1 LVFRAIPHREML
13 MLCHRT
19 MGTSMAQDGDIDD
32 RGKLLCRKE
41 AARYLTALGLVIAP
55 QTLAR
60 KYHEGTGPLCTHVG
74 VRAMYWQ
81 AHLDAYFKAQMSD
94 AAAGSPSSQTRVKK
108 SASDRSLSPQAIA
121 PTPSNQAPKVEDP
134 APIAMPPPS
143 PAPQLVN
150 TAPVATV
157 AATAPDAEPLAPAP
171 TTPNK
176 RKKPAAAAPLNQQE
190 LPF

>member
-1 LVFRAIPHREML
+1 
-13 MLCHRT
+13 
-19 MGTSMAQDGDIDD
+19 MAHDGDIDD

-81 AHLDAYFKAQMSD
+81 AHLDAYFKAQVSD
-94 AAAGSPSSQTRVKK
+94 AAAGSPASRKRVKTS
-108 SASDRSLSPQAIA
+108 SADRA
-121 PTPSNQAPKVEDP
+121 PMSHAPKEEDP
-134 APIAMPPPS
+134 AHIATPPLRRAPQSDNFAPVSVAAAPPPG
-143 PAPQLVN
+143 AK
-150 TAPVATV
+150 
-157 AATAPDAEPLAPAP
+157 PLAPASA
-171 TTPNK
+171 TPSK
-176 RKKPAAAAPLNQQE
+176 RKKRVDAALLNQQE

>member
-1 LVFRAIPHREML
+1 
-13 MLCHRT
+13 
-19 MGTSMAQDGDIDD
+19 MAHDSDIDD

-81 AHLDAYFKAQMSD
+81 AHLDAYFKAQVSD
-94 AAAGSPSSQTRVKK
+94 AAAGSPRSKTRVKRAAVDPTPPRQATA
-108 SASDRSLSPQAIA
+108 SA
-121 PTPSNQAPKVEDP
+121 PSNQAPKEEDS
-134 APIAMPPPS
+134 ALAVSPPPS
-143 PAPQLVN
+143 QAPQLVT
-150 TAPVATV
+150 TAPSATV
-157 AATAPDAEPLAPAP
+157 AAPPPAAEPLAPVPTAP
-171 TTPNK
+171 TK
-176 RKKPAAAAPLNQQE
+176 RKKPAAYAPLNQQE

>member
-1 LVFRAIPHREML
+1 LVFRAIPHRAML
-13 MLCHRT
+13 LLCHRT
-19 MGTSMAQDGDIDD
+19 MGTSMAHDSDIDD

-81 AHLDAYFKAQMSD
+81 AHLDAYFKAQVSD
-94 AAAGSPSSQTRVKK
+94 AAAGSPRSKTRVKR
-108 SASDRSLSPQAIA
+108 AA
-121 PTPSNQAPKVEDP
+121 VDP
-134 APIAMPPPS
+134 APTRHAMASAPSSQASKEEVSDPAVSPPRG
-143 PAPQLVN
+143 PAPLPVT

-157 AATAPDAEPLAPAP
+157 AALPPAEPLAPASATP
-171 TTPNK
+171 TK
-176 RKKPAAAAPLNQQE
+176 RKKPTAVAPLNQQE

>member
-1 LVFRAIPHREML
+1 
-13 MLCHRT
+13 
-19 MGTSMAQDGDIDD
+19 MAHDSDIDD

-81 AHLDAYFKAQMSD
+81 AHLDAYFRAQMSD
-94 AAAGSPSSQTRVKK
+94 AAAGSPTSKTRVKRAAVDPTPRRQAMA
-108 SASDRSLSPQAIA
+108 SA
-121 PTPSNQAPKVEDP
+121 PSNQAPKEEDP
-134 APIAMPPPS
+134 ALATSSPPS
-143 PAPQLVN
+143 LAPQLV
-150 TAPVATV
+150 TVAPVA
-157 AATAPDAEPLAPAP
+157 AIAPPPPAAEPLAPAL
-171 TTPNK
+171 TTPTK
-176 RKKPAAAAPLNQQE
+176 RKKPAAAPLNQQE

>member
-1 LVFRAIPHREML
+1 MPMLGFRM
-13 MLCHRT
+13 
-19 MGTSMAQDGDIDD
+19 MGNNVAHDGDIDD

-81 AHLDAYFKAQMSD
+81 AHLDVFFKVQVSD
-94 AAAGSPSSQTRVKK
+94 AAAGSPASKTRQKK
-108 SASDRSLSPQAIA
+108 FTADRAPSPQAISAA
-121 PTPSNQAPKVEDP
+121 PSSYAPEEDEP
-134 APIAMPPPS
+134 APVVKPPPG
-143 PAPQLVN
+143 PALQRVN
-150 TAPVATV
+150 TAPVSAV
-157 AATAPDAEPLAPAP
+157 AAPPPAAEPLAPAP
-171 TTPNK
+171 TTPTK
-176 RKKPAAAAPLNQQE
+176 RKRGADAAPLNQQE

>member
-1 LVFRAIPHREML
+1 ML
-13 MLCHRT
+13 MFCHRM
-19 MGTSMAQDGDIDD
+19 MGARMETKVDLED

-81 AHLDAYFKAQMSD
+81 AHLDAYFKAQVSE
-94 AAAGSPSSQTRVKK
+94 AK
-108 SASDRSLSPQAIA
+108 
-121 PTPSNQAPKVEDP
+121 P
-134 APIAMPPPS
+134 APAVRKPKKAKASAPAQELAAPPPPPS
-143 PAPQLVN
+143 PLAPQQPP
-150 TAPVATV
+150 TAASDSAPEPAPP
-157 AATAPDAEPLAPAP
+157 ATAE
-171 TTPNK
+171 TPK
-176 RKKPAAAAPLNQQE
+176 RKKHTAAAPLANQAE

>member
-1 LVFRAIPHREML
+1 LIPHERTSRARRLHFRAIPSRVML
-13 MLCHRT
+13 MLYHRT
-19 MGTSMAQDGDIDD
+19 MGTRMETKLDIED

-81 AHLDAYFKAQMSD
+81 AHLDAYFKAQVSE
-94 AAAGSPSSQTRVKK
+94 AKPAPAVRKPKKAKASAPANVPVAPSSPTSQPEPQQAPNMT
-108 SASDRSLSPQAIA
+108 SASELGASPPAIA
-121 PTPSNQAPKVEDP
+121 ETPKGKKRPTAAPSNQA
-134 APIAMPPPS
+134 
-143 PAPQLVN
+143 
-150 TAPVATV
+150 
-157 AATAPDAEPLAPAP
+157 
-171 TTPNK
+171 
-176 RKKPAAAAPLNQQE
+176 E

>member
-1 LVFRAIPHREML
+1 METKL
-13 MLCHRT
+13 
-19 MGTSMAQDGDIDD
+19 DIED

-81 AHLDAYFKAQMSD
+81 AHLDAYFKAQVSE
-94 AAAGSPSSQTRVKK
+94 AK
-108 SASDRSLSPQAIA
+108 
-121 PTPSNQAPKVEDP
+121 P
-134 APIAMPPPS
+134 APAVRKPKKVKASVLPHEALPPLPPISQPPP
-143 PAPQLVN
+143 QQ
-150 TAPVATV
+150 
-157 AATAPDAEPLAPAP
+157 AP
-171 TTPNK
+171 TTDSASTLEPAPLAITDTPK
-176 RKKPAAAAPLNQQE
+176 RKKRPEAAPPNQAE

>member
-1 LVFRAIPHREML
+1 
-13 MLCHRT
+13 
-19 MGTSMAQDGDIDD
+19 MAHDGDIDD

-81 AHLDAYFKAQMSD
+81 AHLDAYFKAQVSD
-94 AAAGSPSSQTRVKK
+94 AAVGSSASKTRVRKTASDSDLNGHSIAPAPSSHSPIEEVPDRVV
-108 SASDRSLSPQAIA
+108 
-121 PTPSNQAPKVEDP
+121 T
-134 APIAMPPPS
+134 PPPG
-143 PAPQLVN
+143 PAPQRVN
-150 TAPVATV
+150 TPPVATV
-157 AATAPDAEPLAPAP
+157 AATPPATAQLAPAP
-171 TTPNK
+171 TTPTK
-176 RKKPAAAAPLNQQE
+176 RKKPADAAPLNQQE

>member
-1 LVFRAIPHREML
+1 METKL
-13 MLCHRT
+13 
-19 MGTSMAQDGDIDD
+19 DIED

-81 AHLDAYFKAQMSD
+81 AHLDAYFKAQVSEAKPAPAVRKPKKAK
-94 AAAGSPSSQTRVKK
+94 AAAPPSESLAPLPPISQPVPQHAPNTA
-108 SASDRSLSPQAIA
+108 SASAPEPAPQAIA
-121 PTPSNQAPKVEDP
+121 ETPKQK
-134 APIAMPPPS
+134 
-143 PAPQLVN
+143 
-150 TAPVATV
+150 
-157 AATAPDAEPLAPAP
+157 
-171 TTPNK
+171 K
-176 RKKPAAAAPLNQQE
+176 RSAAAPPNQAE

>member
-1 LVFRAIPHREML
+1 ML

-19 MGTSMAQDGDIDD
+19 MGTSMAHDSDIDD

-74 VRAMYWQ
+74 VRAMYWP
-81 AHLDAYFKAQMSD
+81 AHLDEYFKAQMSD
-94 AAAGSPSSQTRVKK
+94 AAAGSPASITRVKK
-108 SASDRSLSPQAIA
+108 SASDRPPTPQAIA
-121 PTPSNQAPKVEDP
+121 PAPSNQTPKEEDP
-134 APIAMPPPS
+134 APIATPPLG
-143 PAPQLVN
+143 PAPQNVD
-150 TAPVATV
+150 TGPVAVVVPTPP
-157 AATAPDAEPLAPAP
+157 AAEPMAPAP
-171 TTPNK
+171 ATPTK
-176 RKKPAAAAPLNQQE
+176 RKKPNAGAPLNQQE

>member
-1 LVFRAIPHREML
+1 LEFRVIPHRAML
-13 MLCHRT
+13 MLCHRM
-19 MGTSMAQDGDIDD
+19 MGNNVAHEGDIDD

-60 KYHEGTGPLCTHVG
+60 KYHERTGPLCTHVG

-81 AHLDAYFKAQMSD
+81 AHLDAYFKAQVSD
-94 AAAGSPSSQTRVKK
+94 AAAGSPTSKTRTKRAAV
-108 SASDRSLSPQAIA
+108 DPTPTRQAIA
-121 PTPSNQAPKVEDP
+121 PAPSNQAPKEEDS
-134 APIAMPPPS
+134 ALAVSPPPS
-143 PAPQLVN
+143 LAPQPVT

-157 AATAPDAEPLAPAP
+157 AAPTAEPLAPAR
-171 TTPNK
+171 TTPTK

>member
-1 LVFRAIPHREML
+1 MFRAIPLRVML
-13 MLCHRT
+13 MLCHRM
-19 MGTSMAQDGDIDD
+19 MGARMETKFDIED

-81 AHLDAYFKAQMSD
+81 AHLDAYFKAQVSE
-94 AAAGSPSSQTRVKK
+94 AK
-108 SASDRSLSPQAIA
+108 
-121 PTPSNQAPKVEDP
+121 P
-134 APIAMPPPS
+134 APAVRKPKKVKTSPPPS
-143 PAPQLVN
+143 ESVATPPPILQPAPQQ
-150 TAPVATV
+150 
-157 AATAPDAEPLAPAP
+157 AP
-171 TTPNK
+171 TTVSPSALETAPPVIAETPK
-176 RKKPAAAAPLNQQE
+176 RKRRPAAAPPNQAE

>member
-1 LVFRAIPHREML
+1 METKL
-13 MLCHRT
+13 
-19 MGTSMAQDGDIDD
+19 DIED

-81 AHLDAYFKAQMSD
+81 AHLDAYFKAQVSE
-94 AAAGSPSSQTRVKK
+94 AK
-108 SASDRSLSPQAIA
+108 
-121 PTPSNQAPKVEDP
+121 P
-134 APIAMPPPS
+134 APAVRKPKKVISSKLP
-143 PAPQLVN
+143 N
-150 TAPVATV
+150 
-157 AATAPDAEPLAPAP
+157 EPLAPAP
-171 TTPNK
+171 PISQSAPQPSPSMTSASEPELAPPANAETPK
-176 RKKPAAAAPLNQQE
+176 RKKRPTAATPPNQAE

>member
-1 LVFRAIPHREML
+1 
-13 MLCHRT
+13 
-19 MGTSMAQDGDIDD
+19 MAHDSDIDD

-81 AHLDAYFKAQMSD
+81 AHLDAYFKAQVSD
-94 AAAGSPSSQTRVKK
+94 AAAGSPISKTRVKK
-108 SASDRSLSPQAIA
+108 SAVG
-121 PTPSNQAPKVEDP
+121 PTPTLEAVTSAQSNHAQKEENSAL
-134 APIAMPPPS
+134 AASSPPGPTL
-143 PAPQLVN
+143 QLVT
-150 TAPVATV
+150 TAPVASV
-157 AATAPDAEPLAPAP
+157 AALPPAEPLAPASATP
-171 TTPNK
+171 TK
-176 RKKPAAAAPLNQQE
+176 RKKPAAVAPLNQQE

>member
-1 LVFRAIPHREML
+1 ML

-19 MGTSMAQDGDIDD
+19 MGTNMAHDSDIDD

-41 AARYLTALGLVIAP
+41 AARYLSALGLVIAP

-81 AHLDAYFKAQMSD
+81 AHLDAYFRAQMSD
-94 AAAGSPSSQTRVKK
+94 AAAGSPASRTRVKRPAADRAPSRQSMA
-108 SASDRSLSPQAIA
+108 SA
-121 PTPSNQAPKVEDP
+121 PSNQAPKEDDP
-134 APIAMPPPS
+134 ALAVSRAPS
-143 PAPQLVN
+143 VALLPVT

-157 AATAPDAEPLAPAP
+157 AAPPPPAAEPLAPASAMP
-171 TTPNK
+171 TK
-176 RKKPAAAAPLNQQE
+176 RKKPAAVAPLNQQE

>member
-1 LVFRAIPHREML
+1 LVFRAIPHRAML

-19 MGTSMAQDGDIDD
+19 MVTSMAHDSDIDD

-81 AHLDAYFKAQMSD
+81 AHLDAYFRAQITY
-94 AAAGSPSSQTRVKK
+94 AAAGSASSKTRVKK
-108 SASDRSLSPQAIA
+108 SASDRSLSPQAIV
-121 PTPSNQAPKVEDP
+121 PTPSNQAPKEENP
-134 APIAMPPPS
+134 AFVATPPPAL
-143 PAPQLVN
+143 APQHVN
-150 TAPVATV
+150 TAPVAT
-157 AATAPDAEPLAPAP
+157 AAPPQPVAEPLAPASATP
-171 TTPNK
+171 TK
-176 RKKPAAAAPLNQQE
+176 RKKPAAVVPLNQQE

>member
-1 LVFRAIPHREML
+1 LISHKSTSRARRLHFRAIPSRVML
-13 MLCHRT
+13 MLCHLT
-19 MGTSMAQDGDIDD
+19 MGTRMETKLGIED

-81 AHLDAYFKAQMSD
+81 AHLDAYFKAQVSE
-94 AAAGSPSSQTRVKK
+94 AK
-108 SASDRSLSPQAIA
+108 
-121 PTPSNQAPKVEDP
+121 P
-134 APIAMPPPS
+134 APAVRKPKNVKTSPPPNES
-143 PAPQLVN
+143 VAAPPPISQPAPQQAPSMARASAPD
-150 TAPVATV
+150 TAP
-157 AATAPDAEPLAPAP
+157 TAIAETPKQKKRPNAPP
-171 TTPNK
+171 PNQ
-176 RKKPAAAAPLNQQE
+176 AE

>member
-1 LVFRAIPHREML
+1 LDFRVIPFCRMLLV
-13 MLCHRT
+13 CHPM
-19 MGTSMAQDGDIDD
+19 MGTSMDLKGDIED

-81 AHLDAYFKAQMSD
+81 AHLDAYFKAQVSE
-94 AAAGSPSSQTRVKK
+94 AKPAPAVRKPKKVKASP
-108 SASDRSLSPQAIA
+108 IA
-121 PTPSNQAPKVEDP
+121 PLAAPS
-134 APIAMPPPS
+134 PIS
-143 PAPQLVN
+143 QPAPQHAPAMPCMSEPE
-150 TAPVATV
+150 TAPPVI
-157 AATAPDAEPLAPAP
+157 AE
-171 TTPNK
+171 TPK
-176 RKKPAAAAPLNQQE
+176 RKKGAVATPPNQAE